1 MVRTSTTYPL
11 RIDDPGIG
19 NGRLGITFCPGE
31 KGESALHPVSK
42 RYLDLDLD
50 AVKVWGANTVFSPIK
65 IHEFEML
72 SVEKTCLTQMVE

>member
-19 NGRLGITFCPGE
+19 NGRLGRTFCPGE
-31 KGESALHPVSK
+31 KGESVLRPVWK
-42 RYLDLDLD
+42 RDLDLDLD
-50 AVKVWGANTVFSPIK
+50 AVRRWGANTVFSPIK

-72 SVEKTCLTQMVE
+72 SVKKTCLKQMAE